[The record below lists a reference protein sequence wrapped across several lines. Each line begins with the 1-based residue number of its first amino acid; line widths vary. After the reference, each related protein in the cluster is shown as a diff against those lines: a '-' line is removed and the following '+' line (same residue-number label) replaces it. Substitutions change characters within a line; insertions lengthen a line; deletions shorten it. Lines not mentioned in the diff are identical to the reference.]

1 MPILP
6 DYLYAIEH
14 ESTSP
19 ASSKKINEGP
29 PDQPLGYEDDENA
42 TALIEATSR
51 RTFVA
56 ADLLNENSRIGL
68 LFSSKAFVQLFVNP
82 CVGIVAER

>member
-6 DYLYAIEH
+6 DYLYELEHVHHSIEPQRVADTVDVDY
-14 ESTSP
+14 EVSSTNEITE
-19 ASSKKINEGP
+19 AS
-29 PDQPLGYEDDENA
+29 
-42 TALIEATSR
+42 TTR
-51 RTFVA
+51 RVFIA

-82 CVGIVAER
+82 CIGIITSR